1 LLWSRVSLNQP
12 DAFAVAE
19 RWLELI
25 TPKLDEHRST
35 LRGRGYV
42 LIDDITP
49 ALTANPST

>member
-1 LLWSRVSLNQP
+1 LNQP